1 MYKRTIGK
9 IIKESLKSY
18 PVTVVTGARQVG
30 KSTEVYKLVKELGFN
45 YVSLDSLRER
55 QLALADPEF
64 FIQQHGYP
72 LIIDEI
78 QYAPILLEVIESIVN
93 KKRLEIGNANGLF
106 ILTGSQAFNLMQG
119 VTQSLAGRA
128 CILKMMPLSYNEIM
142 NKEELPFIPSLDKF
156 KEKQSSI
163 DVNELFNIIVR
174 GFYPEL
180 YNNKEID
187 TYMFYENYVNTYL
200 ERDVSQIVNVQNKLL
215 FHSFMQYIASITSQ
229 QINYSDVSRGLGID
243 VKTVK
248 SWVSVLE
255 TSGIVYLLQPYSDT
269 KLTKRMVKS
278 PKLYFCD
285 TGLAAHLAK
294 VDNPNY
300 LCVSNLGGAFM
311 ENYVMNEI
319 KKSYEN
325 NGKRFD
331 GYYYR
336 DNHQNEVD
344 LVLVDQRK
352 VHCIEIKKGSLFNNS
367 HVKSF
372 KQLENGQYEIAL
384 SCIVCNTQENYM
396 IDRNIIVLSV
406 QCI

>member
-1 MYKRTIGK
+1 M
-9 IIKESLKSY
+9 
-18 PVTVVTGARQVG
+18 
-30 KSTEVYKLVKELGFN
+30 
-45 YVSLDSLRER
+45 
-55 QLALADPEF
+55 ALADPEF

-72 LIIDEI
+72 LIIEEI

-93 KKRLEIGNANGLF
+93 KKRLEVGNANGLF

-163 DVNELFNIIVR
+163 DVNELIVR

-229 QINYSDVSRGLGID
+229 QINYSDISRGLGID

-278 PKLYFCD
+278 PKLYFSD

-300 LCVSNLGGAFM
+300 LCVSNLGEAFM